1 MKFMTLL
8 IINDSVPAPS
18 QVERK
23 NAYKRSIQPTWSFC
37 MNKAMRS
44 LIQATAALVVLTLSG
59 CATVISG
66 TTQTLTFN
74 SEPKGADV
82 YLDGARVGTTPV
94 SLSVKKNKKD
104 AFMIQKEGY
113 KTVSRDITK
122 SYDPVTVLSIF
133 WDYSTTDMISGAA
146 FEYEPNSYF
155 VELAKDEETNAVN

>member
-1 MKFMTLL
+1 MTLAKKSRIFAVSGL
-8 IINDSVPAPS
+8 V
-18 QVERK
+18 
-23 NAYKRSIQPTWSFC
+23 
-37 MNKAMRS
+37 S
-44 LIQATAALVVLTLSG
+44 LMASG

-74 SEPKGADV
+74 SEPSGAEV

-104 AFMIQKEGY
+104 SVMIQKEGY
-113 KTVSRDITK
+113 KAVSRDITK
-122 SYDPVTVLSIF
+122 SYDPVTILSIF

-155 VELAKDEETNAVN
+155 VELVKDEESTDESTDVES

>member
-1 MKFMTLL
+1 MELYMTLTKK
-8 IINDSVPAPS
+8 S
-18 QVERK
+18 
-23 NAYKRSIQPTWSFC
+23 
-37 MNKAMRS
+37 
-44 LIQATAALVVLTLSG
+44 LTLAAATMASLTISG

-74 SEPKGADV
+74 SEPSGAEV

-104 AFMIQKEGY
+104 SVMIQKEGY
-113 KTVSRDITK
+113 KTITRDITK
-122 SYDPVTVLSIF
+122 SYDPVTILSVF

-155 VELAKDEETNAVN
+155 VELDKDEESTDESTDVES